1 MSIKKFLMLF
11 ALPLALVLGSCENPT
26 PDASGILPEFELT
39 DVTGAGTNKVEFPAE
54 GGELIVNITANRA
67 WSIAVAADWF
77 AVTPSS
83 QPNADHKSITTQVK
97 FNAFANTTGAAR
109 QAEITISIEGFG
121 DAKLTVSQ
129 LAEGQVATGKVIY
142 YDNFD
147 KGTAVENSGWPAL
160 DDFVNPTGEAAEGA
174 TYSIANVQAR
184 SNSQSNNSH
193 SGYKDEASGG
203 NNAFFRTSGVLT
215 INNLNLAG
223 QDSKDYTLSFGCYRS
238 VFGDTDNSFKASE
251 FHVYVSGDGEKW
263 TELAYTRPADEV
275 SSYGTWNLA
284 TATFTLKEK
293 PSTLSICFVSDLVSS
308 HRLDDVKL
316 NIGGGG
322 AEIDLSQGTAISGGS
337 TGGTTTG
344 APTSLKEVT
353 IAEFN
358 AATVDNTTWYKLTGE
373 IVSIVKE
380 EYGNFTIKDS
390 TGEVYIY
397 GMTNGWVGSNDKSF
411 SQIGLKV
418 GDTVTLGTLRGEF
431 NGTIQGG
438 GKEVPAYYISHTA
451 GSGGGSGGN
460 DTPVTPGEVQEISVI
475 DFLAKSPA
483 SNVWYKLTGKISN
496 IASTAYGNFDLV
508 DETGTVYVYGLTKT
522 QVEKNDQSFSS
533 LGLKEGDIVTLIGVR
548 AVYNDSPQVGS
559 AYYVSHVEGEAPEV
573 DENVVKISFA
583 DVANRTSLSKTQ
595 QVWQQNGITVTNDKG
610 ASTTDVA
617 DYSGPARFYKSSN
630 LTIEAEKEMTQIV
643 VNTTG
648 GNKYYLNLSDGN
660 GYTVSGSGT
669 SKATITL
676 ATPAKSFTITGLANQ
691 VRCTTI
697 EVTLAE

>member
-1 MSIKKFLMLF
+1 
-11 ALPLALVLGSCENPT
+11 
-26 PDASGILPEFELT
+26 
-39 DVTGAGTNKVEFPAE
+39 
-54 GGELIVNITANRA
+54 
-67 WSIAVAADWF
+67 
-77 AVTPSS
+77 
-83 QPNADHKSITTQVK
+83 
-97 FNAFANTTGAAR
+97 
-109 QAEITISIEGFG
+109 
-121 DAKLTVSQ
+121 
-129 LAEGQVATGKVIY
+129 
-142 YDNFD
+142 
-147 KGTAVENSGWPAL
+147 
-160 DDFVNPTGEAAEGA
+160 
-174 TYSIANVQAR
+174 
-184 SNSQSNNSH
+184 
-193 SGYKDEASGG
+193 
-203 NNAFFRTSGVLT
+203 
-215 INNLNLAG
+215 
-223 QDSKDYTLSFGCYRS
+223 
-238 VFGDTDNSFKASE
+238 
-251 FHVYVSGDGEKW
+251 
-263 TELAYTRPADEV
+263 
-275 SSYGTWNLA
+275 
-284 TATFTLKEK
+284 
-293 PSTLSICFVSDLVSS
+293 
-308 HRLDDVKL
+308 
-316 NIGGGG
+316 
-322 AEIDLSQGTAISGGS
+322 
-337 TGGTTTG
+337 
-344 APTSLKEVT
+344 
-353 IAEFN
+353 

-373 IVSIVKE
+373 IISIAKE
-380 EYGNFTIKDS
+380 DYGNFTIKDS

-397 GMTNGWVGSNDKSF
+397 GMTNGWVDSNDKSF

-438 GKEVPAYYISHTA
+438 GNKVPAYYISHTA
-451 GSGGGSGGN
+451 GSGGN

-583 DVANRTSLSKTQ
+583 DVANRTSLSETQ

-617 DYSGPARFYKSSN
+617 DYSGPARFYKNSN

-648 GNKYYLNLSDGN
+648 GNKYFLNLSDGN

-676 ATPAKSFTITGLANQ
+676 DTPTKSFTITGLANQ

>member
-11 ALPLALVLGSCENPT
+11 ALPLALVLGSCEGQT
-26 PDASGILPEFELT
+26 PNADGILPEFELT

-147 KGTAVENSGWPAL
+147 KVEAVKDGNYWPYMSAEYGNPSPANQTGVTYDSKNVTARANSAS
-160 DDFVNPTGEAAEGA
+160 NGEHSDYEG
-174 TYSIANVQAR
+174 
-184 SNSQSNNSH
+184 
-193 SGYKDEASGG
+193 SGG
-203 NNAFFRTSGVLT
+203 NNMFFGKENHLT
-215 INNLNLAG
+215 ISGISLAELEG
-223 QDSKDYTLSFGCYRS
+223 NALTLTFGTEKYSQDNGS
-238 VFGDTDNSFKASE
+238 VFTPSE
-251 FHVYVSGDGEKW
+251 FHVYISGDGQKW
-263 TELAYTRPADEV
+263 SELSYTFA
-275 SSYGTWNLA
+275 GTAEGRWNVA
-284 TATFTLKEK
+284 TAMFNLKEV
-293 PSTLSICFVSDLVSS
+293 PSTLAVQFIVDVASSYRMDDLTI
-308 HRLDDVKL
+308 LA
-316 NIGGGG
+316 GGGG

-344 APTSLKEVT
+344 EPTSLKEVT

-373 IVSIVKE
+373 IISIAKE
-380 EYGNFTIKDS
+380 DYGNFTIKDS

-411 SQIGLKV
+411 ASIGLKV
-418 GDTVTLGTLRGEF
+418 GDTVTLGTLRGEY

-438 GKEVPAYYISHTA
+438 GNKVPAYYISHTA
-451 GSGGGSGGN
+451 GSGSGSGGN